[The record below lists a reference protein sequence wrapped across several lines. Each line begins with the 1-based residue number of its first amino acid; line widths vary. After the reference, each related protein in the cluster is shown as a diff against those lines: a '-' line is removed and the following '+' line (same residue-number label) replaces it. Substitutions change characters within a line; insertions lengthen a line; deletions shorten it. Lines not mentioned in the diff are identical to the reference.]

1 MTSRRGAR
9 CGGRATRDDKGGRA
23 PHESAKGRSEGEPGH
38 GSPNE
43 QLLTVDDLARL
54 LRVPRATI
62 YPWRSTGDGPSGYT
76 IGRYVR
82 FRRAVVETWLE
93 ERADEPGREHG

>member
-1 MTSRRGAR
+1 MTNRSGAG
-9 CGGRATRDDKGGRA
+9 CGGRAARDDREPEGAQVR
-23 PHESAKGRSEGEPGH
+23 AKGKGEPGH

-54 LRVPRATI
+54 LRVPKATI
-62 YPWRSTGDGPSGYT
+62 YRWRSTGDGPSGYT

-82 FRRAVVETWLE
+82 FRRAEVETWLE
-93 ERADEPGREHG
+93 QRADEPGPEHC